1 MRALRRALE
10 RTTGLWKE
18 PLYLLA
24 TRRLIPK
31 RLTEMDF
38 IMAICFAV
46 LSGLVLGAFLGV
58 ASVLLCMAGKRSDN
72 AVEHE
77 SDAAPYPR
85 YYE

>member
-1 MRALRRALE
+1 
-10 RTTGLWKE
+10 
-18 PLYLLA
+18 
-24 TRRLIPK
+24 
-31 RLTEMDF
+31 MDF

-46 LSGLVLGAFLGV
+46 LSGLVVGAFLGV
-58 ASVLLCMAGKRSDN
+58 ASVLFCMAGKRSDN